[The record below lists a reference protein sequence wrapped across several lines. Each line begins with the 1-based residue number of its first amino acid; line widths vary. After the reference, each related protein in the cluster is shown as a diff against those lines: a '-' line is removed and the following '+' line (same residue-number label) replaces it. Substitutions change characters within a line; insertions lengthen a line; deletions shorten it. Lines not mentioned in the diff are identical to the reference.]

1 MIEWFKILD
10 TTERVLWLVAVFFT
24 LIFFYQ
30 IIFTLIKK
38 RPDRERKFL
47 FSHFFA
53 FKNITAFFSM
63 FGWMTIACLNTGF
76 SLLISLL
83 IGIGSGLMLMA
94 VMSILFFYT
103 QKLKE
108 SKAPA
113 KNGKGAI

>member
-1 MIEWFKILD
+1 MIDWFKTLN
-10 TTERVLWLVAVFFT
+10 TAEQVLWPVAVIFT

-30 IIFTLIKK
+30 IIFTLIKR
-38 RPDRERKFL
+38 RPDRKRKFL

-63 FGWMTIACLNTGF
+63 FGWMTIACIYQNIPFVT
-76 SLLISLL
+76 SLI

-108 SKAPA
+108 NKALT
-113 KNGKGAI
+113 KKSKGAI